1 MGKFK
6 LNREGIR
13 SLLRSPGMAQILESR
28 AKNIQNRCGDGYGVN
43 VYTGRNRVNVSVQA
57 KNKKATKDNVKNNT
71 LLKAVR

>member
-13 SLLRSPGMAQILESR
+13 SLLRSPEMAQILESR

-43 VYTGRNRVNVSVQA
+43 VYAGRNRVNVSVQV
-57 KNKKATKDNVKNNT
+57 KNKKAAKDNVKNNT